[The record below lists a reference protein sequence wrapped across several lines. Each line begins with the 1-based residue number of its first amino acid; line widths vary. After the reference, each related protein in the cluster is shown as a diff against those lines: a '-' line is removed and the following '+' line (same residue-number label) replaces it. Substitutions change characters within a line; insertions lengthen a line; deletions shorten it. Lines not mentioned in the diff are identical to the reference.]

1 MLILMA
7 EGAPGNPG
15 MQVLNAAISEKGP
28 LPHELMAHTL
38 NLYALPGCSSTLTI
52 FCSPACNRGRLHYVS
67 LYPPSLSLSYLVSF
81 YRDLVTSHGVL
92 CSPDD
97 VNIMPLHHHLL
108 LPRGGK
114 DGPIRVT
121 HFGLDRGSAFY
132 LWLLGKSRKVVLLY
146 LQQIA
151 VSCAGVKAEMF

>member
-1 MLILMA
+1 MCTLGTLHACTHTHKTKHTTTQREMRKTNKIDSTRHTPGEIVLGVTLLILMA

-67 LYPPSLSLSYLVSF
+67 LYPPSLSSPTLSPS
-81 YRDLVTSHGVL
+81 TG
-92 CSPDD
+92 
-97 VNIMPLHHHLL
+97 I
-108 LPRGGK
+108 
-114 DGPIRVT
+114 
-121 HFGLDRGSAFY
+121 
-132 LWLLGKSRKVVLLY
+132 W
-146 LQQIA
+146 
-151 VSCAGVKAEMF
+151 